1 MSNLPDSMRIPPIRH
16 DQWTDEVREVLASF
30 SVPFSR
36 YGLNGDETEKD
47 KLSPILSTVLQ
58 NPALAQ
64 VYFPLADYILSKSSL
79 APRHTRIL
87 ILRVA
92 WLWRFEV
99 EWAQHAAIAVRDHIL
114 SEEDVC
120 SITQGATDERWD
132 DLEALLIAA
141 VDQMHRA
148 ARIDDETWHALT
160 QKLTTPQ
167 MVDLT
172 FTIGSYVLAG
182 MYMNCFGLPLPKGLK
197 GFDDYGKRNSLSR

>member
-1 MSNLPDSMRIPPIRH
+1 MSKHPDGMRIPPIGH
-16 DQWTDEVREVLASF
+16 DQWTQEVRDILASF

-64 VYFPLADYILSKSSL
+64 VYFPFADYMLRRSSL
-79 APRHTRIL
+79 EPRHTRIL

-92 WLWRFEV
+92 WLWRFEL
-99 EWAQHAAIAVRDHIL
+99 EWAQHAAIAVRDNIL
-114 SEEDVC
+114 SEADVRR
-120 SITQGATDERWD
+120 ITRGTAVEGWS
-132 DLEALLIAA
+132 DLDVLLIVA
-141 VDQMHRA
+141 VDQMHKTSC
-148 ARIDDETWHALT
+148 IDAETWSALA
-160 QKLTTPQ
+160 QELTTRQ

-182 MYMNCFGLPLPKGLK
+182 MYMNCFAVPLGAGLRGLK
-197 GFDDYGKRNSLSR
+197 DYE

>member
-1 MSNLPDSMRIPPIRH
+1 MSKHPDGMRIPPLGR
-16 DQWTDEVREVLASF
+16 DEWTQEVRDILASF

-64 VYFPLADYILSKSSL
+64 VYFPFADYILRRSSL
-79 APRHTRIL
+79 EPRHTRIL

-99 EWAQHAAIAVRDHIL
+99 EWAQHAAIAVRDNIL
-114 SEEDVC
+114 SEDDVRRI
-120 SITQGATDERWD
+120 SRGTTDEGWG
-132 DLEALLIAA
+132 DLDVLLIVA
-141 VDQMHRA
+141 VDQMHKTA
-148 ARIDDETWHALT
+148 CIDAETWSALA
-160 QKLTTPQ
+160 QELTTRQ

-182 MYMNCFGLPLPKGLK
+182 MYMNCFAVPLGAGLR
-197 GFDDYGKRNSLSR
+197 GFKDYE